1 MSPPTGLGRFAVR
14 TGLPEPE
21 VFEITMLDRRCQADA
36 LLQKLLEL
44 ALNGDPTCLRM
55 TLDRVFPLRKGRPVD
70 VDMPP
75 IKNSQDL
82 FAAIAAI
89 WTAIGEGRLTPDE
102 ASALSVVVDRSI
114 QAIERHDVVTRITA
128 LEEAQEKREKR
139 DKKAKNDDPVLSVLE
154 EEESKV

>member
-1 MSPPTGLGRFAVR
+1 
-14 TGLPEPE
+14 
-21 VFEITMLDRRCQADA
+21 
-36 LLQKLLEL
+36 
-44 ALNGDPTCLRM
+44 
-55 TLDRVFPLRKGRPVD
+55 
-70 VDMPP
+70 MPP

-139 DKKAKNDDPVLSVLE
+139 DKKAKNDDPVLSVLKKRRVQCLKLDIHCTHAE
-154 EEESKV
+154 ADLPGTLRRVCTYRFRCDRVRCHANA